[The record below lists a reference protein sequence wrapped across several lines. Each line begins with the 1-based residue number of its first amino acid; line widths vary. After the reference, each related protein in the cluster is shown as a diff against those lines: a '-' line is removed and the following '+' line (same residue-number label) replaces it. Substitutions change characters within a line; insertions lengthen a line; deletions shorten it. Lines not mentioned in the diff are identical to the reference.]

1 MSKNRLSVDELL
13 ADESTAAR
21 LARLITERN
30 TFADGYRSGWG
41 GADRQQTAWAM
52 LDRACA
58 RSATVASLVLTAADE
73 DVFAA
78 VDLLAAG
85 LAQPLVAMP

>member
-1 MSKNRLSVDELL
+1 MSKNRLNINEPGTSEP
-13 ADESTAAR
+13 TAAR

-41 GADRQQTAWAM
+41 GADRRQTAWAM

-58 RSATVASLVLTAADE
+58 RSATVASLVLTTADE

-78 VDLLAAG
+78 VDLLAAS
-85 LAQPLVAMP
+85 LAQPLATAP